1 MLSYI
6 EGEVAGRPRPP
17 WIGDEDRMVSVARLV
32 RACDDVAATFIPPEG
47 INPVDGFPEV
57 AGIPP
62 ALPYEP
68 ELIGHVDIT
77 PGNVVFRGAKAFG
90 LIDFDLAKPATRA
103 DEMFNVMLWWAP
115 RFDPRDVEP
124 LLPG

>member
-1 MLSYI
+1 VLSYF

-32 RACDDVAATFIPPEG
+32 RADDDAAAAAATFVPPEG
-47 INPVDGFPEV
+47 INPVDGSGEV

-62 ALPYEP
+62 APPYEP

-77 PGNVVFRGAKAFG
+77 PENVVF
-90 LIDFDLAKPATRA
+90 PTR
-103 DEMFNVMLWWAP
+103 
-115 RFDPRDVEP
+115 RRSR
-124 LLPG
+124 